1 MSESLSEKIA
11 FFRVERPSEWLMDE
25 FKRDAEALEQRIK
38 ELEQENERLLNLASM
53 DTLNTMQKKRDLEQQ
68 AEGIIDAAINLAS
81 PYGAIPVDALHE
93 YGRQLYKQAEELK

>member
-38 ELEQENERLLNLASM
+38 ELEQENVDLKMLSAMGDLKSSLAK
-53 DTLNTMQKKRDLEQQ
+53 LKLEQQ
-68 AEGIIDAAINLAS
+68 AHGIELALGEWSNCRDANLRTNLSHFA
-81 PYGAIPVDALHE
+81 GEL
-93 YGRQLYKQAEELK
+93 RKKAEELK